1 VSGGAGPARAAL
13 ALAAAIAAL
22 VLAPPSVTLSRVA
35 PPADLAGPARIL
47 FGLGIDPNRAGLDT
61 LEALPGI
68 GPGRAAAWVEE
79 RSRAPFCRPVDLERV
94 TGIGPK
100 TRAGLEPFLVFES
113 SEKCGA
119 IPGRPIDL

>member
-100 TRAGLEPFLVFES
+100 TRAGLEPFLIFES
-113 SEKCGA
+113 PEIVARC
-119 IPGRPIDL
+119 PDDR